1 MIDAIQFVLHDE
13 TSAPAESRPVLAA
26 VQKQFGFVPN
36 LLRVLA
42 ESPAAAQGYVA
53 LVGVFDSTS
62 LSAEERHVVL
72 QTTNLANECHYCV
85 PAHGALAGRA
95 GLGALDAAL
104 RAGTPLGSPR
114 LEALRAFTREVV
126 RRRGAV
132 PDAALGELLSAGYG
146 KRQVLEI
153 LVGVAMKTLSN
164 YANHLARTP
173 VDAVFSAGAAA

>member
-1 MIDAIQFVLHDE
+1 MIDALHFVLHDDS
-13 TSAPAESRPVLAA
+13 SAPAESRPVLAA
-26 VQKQFGFVPN
+26 VQKQLGFVPN

-42 ESPAAAQGYVA
+42 EGPAAAQAYVA
-53 LVGVFDSTS
+53 LAGLFDSTS
-62 LSAEERHVVL
+62 LTAEERHVVL

-104 RAGTPLGSPR
+104 RAGAPLGSPR
-114 LEALRAFTREVV
+114 LEALRAFTQQVV
-126 RRRGAV
+126 RRRGAL
-132 PDAALGELLSAGYG
+132 PDSALGELLAAGYG

-173 VDAVFSAGAAA
+173 VDAMFLGAAA